1 MEKWQR
7 EGHDSFGAWRRA
19 DQKRR
24 DDEKKAARAD
34 AAAAAAAA
42 PLLPPPPQ
50 PVVIAMP
57 IPEGVRD
64 VRVKDVRGCPGPT
77 CSLSGVTGC
86 SLYGTKHVHCKRV
99 RVATVPI
106 ASVVRLLPIPVT
118 PTTVTETDGMA
129 GSPPRQKLGTL
140 YERVDV
146 TPGGSRVHTLE
157 RTTPR
162 GSRLTTTYTSPAAA
176 PNASREYRHTA
187 SGQLNLSDASRAAK
201 ARGKRKAGIPPAPH
215 AQRQRRSLSPLP
227 SDADS
232 EPEFE
237 AACESVCNC
246 ASGVGPDS
254 RFTCAACRKRRI
266 QAAEAQNAECKCG
279 TGECVRC
286 KCRLAAAAA
295 NSTESGFAA
304 SVVFS
309 GFSSKVKRNLLNK
322 WRSDMWG
329 E

>member
-7 EGHDSFGAWRRA
+7 EGYDSFGAWRRA

-50 PVVIAMP
+50 PVVLAMP

-77 CSLSGVTGC
+77 CSLTGVTGC

-162 GSRLTTTYTSPAAA
+162 GSRLTFPCPGPAPPRLVPIVSAAA
-176 PNASREYRHTA
+176 RRGAMRLVACCPSAGRPVSRCSGWTSACRRWATASRPT
-187 SGQLNLSDASRAAK
+187 
-201 ARGKRKAGIPPAPH
+201 
-215 AQRQRRSLSPLP
+215 
-227 SDADS
+227 
-232 EPEFE
+232 
-237 AACESVCNC
+237 
-246 ASGVGPDS
+246 
-254 RFTCAACRKRRI
+254 T
-266 QAAEAQNAECKCG
+266 
-279 TGECVRC
+279 T
-286 KCRLAAAAA
+286 
-295 NSTESGFAA
+295 
-304 SVVFS
+304 
-309 GFSSKVKRNLLNK
+309 
-322 WRSDMWG
+322 WR
-329 E
+329 